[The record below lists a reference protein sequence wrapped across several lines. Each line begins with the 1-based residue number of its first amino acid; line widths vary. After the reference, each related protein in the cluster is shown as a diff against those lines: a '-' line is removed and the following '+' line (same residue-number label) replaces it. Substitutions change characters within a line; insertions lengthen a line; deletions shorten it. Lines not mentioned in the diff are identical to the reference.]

1 MAILYLGPAHLNL
14 SADLSARIYSIFLT
28 AKQLQPAYVSADVI
42 TTLLADQKFTRH
54 NRTVQFDNML
64 FSQNSTRSFHGT
76 MRRASHAMSS
86 RPKNS
91 STWTSKRK
99 TLQMQQ
105 ILLSLVRESTN
116 TIIDLFI
123 SSTSL
128 PHNLLLF
135 MSSINSPKAVK
146 HKRWIQTSAKSY

>member
-28 AKQLQPAYVSADVI
+28 AKQLQPAYQPAYVSADVI

-91 STWTSKRK
+91 ST
-99 TLQMQQ
+99 
-105 ILLSLVRESTN
+105 
-116 TIIDLFI
+116 
-123 SSTSL
+123 
-128 PHNLLLF
+128 
-135 MSSINSPKAVK
+135 
-146 HKRWIQTSAKSY
+146 